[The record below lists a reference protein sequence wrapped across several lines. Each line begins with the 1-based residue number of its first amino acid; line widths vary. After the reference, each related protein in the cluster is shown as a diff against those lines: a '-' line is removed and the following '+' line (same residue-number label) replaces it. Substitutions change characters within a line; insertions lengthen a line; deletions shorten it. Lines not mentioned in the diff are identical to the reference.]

1 MALDYKLIP
10 DEHSKLSS
18 QIDRHF
24 DAWEA
29 RLDRCF
35 TTSPATTAFPAVADV
50 AAAPDAPPQVADA
63 AREVPLASRA
73 TSTMVPPTPAA
84 AAATTPR
91 ETTFLNS
98 GS

>member
-35 TTSPATTAFPAVADV
+35 TTSPATTAFPAIADCCC
-50 AAAPDAPPQVADA
+50 
-63 AREVPLASRA
+63 
-73 TSTMVPPTPAA
+73 ST
-84 AAATTPR
+84 
-91 ETTFLNS
+91 
-98 GS
+98 